1 MSIRIML
8 DATGSTQDHLDQDN
22 AYLTALDQDPNQ
34 EGILRFWESDAYCV
48 VLGRSGSI
56 EDDVYASRCNAD
68 AVQILR
74 RSSGG
79 GTVLQGP
86 GCLSYSL
93 IMPIQAHDAFKTI
106 GSTNT
111 FIMQTMADS
120 FRDNLSTVSVQGH
133 TDLTI
138 GTNKFSGNAQRR
150 LRHAL
155 LFHGTILYS
164 FDLDK
169 ISYYLKQPPKQ
180 PEYRNNR
187 PHGSFIVNCK
197 LSRNQIFDYLTYAW
211 RSVPMHARLK

>member
-1 MSIRIML
+1 ML

-22 AYLTALDQDPNQ
+22 ANLTALDQNPNQ
-34 EGILRFWESDAYCV
+34 GGILRFWESDTYCV

-56 EDDVYASRCNAD
+56 EDDVYASRCD
-68 AVQILR
+68 TDSVPVIR

-93 IMPIQAHDAFKTI
+93 IMPIQAHGAFKTI

-120 FRDNLSTVSVQGH
+120 FRTDLSTVSVQGH

-138 GTNKFSGNAQRR
+138 GMNKFSGNAQRR

-155 LFHGTILYS
+155 LFHGTILYD

-187 PHGSFIVNCK
+187 PHGNFIVNCK
-197 LSRNQIFDYLTYAW
+197 LSRNQICDCLTHAW
-211 RSVPMHARLK
+211 TSVPMHTRLE

>member
-1 MSIRIML
+1 MGIRIML
-8 DATGSTQDHLDQDN
+8 DGVSPTQNHLDQDN

-34 EGILRFWESDAYCV
+34 AGILRFWESDTYCV

-56 EDDVYASRCNAD
+56 KDDVYASRCTAD

-93 IMPIQAHDAFKTI
+93 IMPICAHPAFKTI

-111 FIMQTMADS
+111 FVMQTIADS
-120 FRDNLSTVSVQGH
+120 FCAELPTVSVRGH
-133 TDLTI
+133 TDLTL
-138 GTNKFSGNAQRR
+138 GMHKFSGNAQRR

-155 LFHGTILYS
+155 LFHGTILYH

-169 ISYYLKQPPKQ
+169 ISYYLKHPPKQ
-180 PEYRNNR
+180 PDYRDNR
-187 PHGSFIVNCK
+187 SHDQFIVNCGISSDCIQTF
-197 LSRNQIFDYLTYAW
+197 LSQTWTHVMLNIR
-211 RSVPMHARLK
+211 

>member
-1 MSIRIML
+1 ML

-120 FRDNLSTVSVQGH
+120 FRDNLPTVSVQGH

-155 LFHGTILYS
+155 LFHGTILYQ

-169 ISYYLKQPPKQ
+169 ISYYLKHPPKQ
-180 PEYRNNR
+180 PDYRDNR
-187 PHGSFIVNCK
+187 SHDQFIVNCYISSDCIQK
-197 LSRNQIFDYLTYAW
+197 SLSQTWTHVMLNI
-211 RSVPMHARLK
+211 K